1 MEFDH
6 HIYIFEKTIFYEEIQ
21 GVAIMR
27 RKRFRSVLAM
37 VLALSM
43 VFGSNASALAG
54 EEMSGPVQV
63 SENMTQPPAA
73 DETRPAEDK
82 SQDEAEPADQ
92 VSEPVAEDTE
102 DVPAEDEA
110 DETAA
115 PETVSS
121 GTAEQETVSAGTVS
135 GDQES
140 VEEAPKEE
148 AEENAG
154 ADDGIKLFVSADT
167 VSYDGKSH
175 GVYISANR
183 TEGYTFTAWMISAN
197 DVKTDP
203 SQYSEADY
211 RKGVSADSA
220 TLTKTISG
228 KAQKFI
234 ISTNSAVNAGRYA
247 VSVNAEKNGKV
258 SANAVVFLSVN
269 KAGPISLSINGKTK
283 YYDGDSLQADERG
296 VYEVDGKVLSVN
308 AITGKNDIEL
318 VKASGSRN
326 SVGETDITIDV
337 SAIAGNYEIKSVSA
351 GKLTVLSTNLVIRS
365 KDFRKNYDRK
375 QVKDEDRKGF
385 VIETPGADKNTAA
398 ALSRNLSLS
407 ADDFNWYPSS
417 LISGDGVTASS
428 NGFELNE
435 SGRLKVY
442 GKDNEKANNYSSVKL
457 VSGNITIIKKE
468 HEWTSNELTAPV
480 ISSVKMNAKGFVTIT
495 WKAAKTYKDKS
506 KKNSKKTA
514 AEKKMD
520 QARYM
525 IYRYDAVNEDWI
537 LLNGA
542 NKSKAANKESDIKF
556 GQTGTKFVDKQAG
569 REDVSTYIYKV
580 NVIGY
585 DREGKYGMAKEPSY
599 RVCQPVTLGLTML
612 QHERNSLDVR
622 FSRIRG
628 SKDYIIERSLT
639 GKKDDFD
646 RVTIVPAG
654 SIKGFDYY
662 GPKLASPLT
671 YKNNGDPQKKGTVIP
686 AEGVYYTDKPLEE
699 GETYHYRVYARTE
712 VVDFAE
718 DGSVLPEKKELNSAF
733 SDVAKSKLRF
743 YAPYVVSA
751 GTPRFDRAA
760 IAFEALSEDI
770 IPTGSAKKYSKNKY
784 EILQSTSPTG
794 GFKVVATVTGKDLDF
809 GEVTNLTRV
818 AANREISLNGV
829 KYKAPYPT
837 YIYLVKGL
845 APETNYYFKV
855 RVVLDKVTGFAGE
868 PVCVKPQMGDV
879 TSISA
884 NVDNYNKVTVNT
896 DFVTGAKEMVIT
908 YRATKTHTGTVL
920 SENSNKDSTWKRKV
934 FTIKRDSNKDPITK
948 FGITGLKHGY
958 TYEFYAEPK
967 NGKRHV
973 SVDPKKAAA
982 TTKVGAPKLST
993 APKDMDEIYV
1003 SWQEVKGATKY
1014 RLRVYDVENHDAMV
1028 LEKIF
1033 KKPGKHVWR
1042 GGSGGSLDPKN
1053 GKTNMDLVGK
1063 PYRFEVEAY
1072 RKDSYV
1078 PSEWGLVAQKTD
1090 SGRPTGVKNLKAQL
1104 NKVAVD
1110 NGYTYYPDGFLTW
1123 DHSADFSQ
1131 STPLGYMVE
1140 RKVYKYKTNT
1150 EDSFEKTPVS
1160 EVVLF
1165 TKEEAKK
1172 KLDNSKK
1179 DGKYV
1184 SYKAFRSKQTKNL
1197 PFYHGDKVVYVVTP
1211 VYQSATTKK
1220 YGRGPEKDGFILGVP
1235 KKVTYITPYKIKLTN
1250 TEVTVGQTKEVPIS
1264 FLPKSTTLKD
1274 VVWTA
1279 PGQKYFTL
1287 EGSKVK
1293 GKTAMS
1299 KWNKEVYV
1307 QATGRISISGSSI
1320 ISNHALIKVN
1330 PIGTGDGKLKVCIDA
1345 GHGGNDSGATNG
1357 TLTEK
1362 YCNLVMANAMK
1373 AELEKYN
1380 VPVVMTRY
1388 DDTYLTVGDRPN
1400 IAYSNGCNLFI
1411 SIHCNSGGGHGTE
1424 VWKSVTEYHDDALAN
1439 RILSKVTAAI
1449 GTESRGV
1456 KTRTGSNGDYYGVIR
1471 GSAANK
1477 ITGMIVEVAFIDGDY
1492 SKLNNGDMREAAGRA
1507 IADAVLESRGYK

>member
-1 MEFDH
+1 
-6 HIYIFEKTIFYEEIQ
+6 
-21 GVAIMR
+21 MR
-27 RKRFRSVLAM
+27 RKRIRSVLAM

-43 VFGSNASALAG
+43 VFGSNVSALAD
-54 EEMSGPVQV
+54 EITDNPAPV
-63 SENMTQPPAA
+63 SENMTQPPSGEETQPAAKESENAA
-73 DETRPAEDK
+73 DPAEEAGEPLAETPEP
-82 SQDEAEPADQ
+82 SDEK
-92 VSEPVAEDTE
+92 
-102 DVPAEDEA
+102 PAENA
-110 DETAA
+110 DPEKEVPDSVSADLEVPEKEA
-115 PETVSS
+115 PE
-121 GTAEQETVSAGTVS
+121 A
-135 GDQES
+135 
-140 VEEAPKEE
+140 E
-148 AEENAG
+148 AEESAG
-154 ADDGIKLFVSADT
+154 AGDDIKLFVSADT

-183 TEGYTFTAWMISAN
+183 AEGYTFTAWMISAN
-197 DVKTDP
+197 DGKTEP
-203 SQYSEADY
+203 SQYSEADF
-211 RKGVSADSA
+211 RSGSGISKNGLAVSTTA
-220 TLTKTISG
+220 KEFEISD
-228 KAQKFI
+228 
-234 ISTNSAVNAGRYA
+234 NSAVNAGRYA

-283 YYDGDSLQADERG
+283 YYDGSSLVADAKDL
-296 VYEVDGKVLSVN
+296 YEIDGKTLY
-308 AITGKNDIEL
+308 GNDMDLIK
-318 VKASGSRN
+318 VSGSQN
-326 SVGETDITIDV
+326 SAGESGINVDV
-337 SAIAGNYEIKSVSA
+337 SAIAGNYEIKNVSA

-365 KDFRKNYDRK
+365 KDFRKNFDRK
-375 QVKDEDRKGF
+375 AVTQAEREGF
-385 VIETPGADKNTAA
+385 TIEADGADVNTLSKNL
-398 ALSRNLSLS
+398 ALD
-407 ADDFNWYPSS
+407 ATCFNWDKSS
-417 LISGDGVTASS
+417 LISGDTVTASQ
-428 NGFELNE
+428 NRFELNE
-435 SGRLKVY
+435 EGKKRIY
-442 GKDNEKANNYSSVKL
+442 GVSNNKAGNFASVRL

-468 HEWTSNELTAPV
+468 HEWTSNGLTAPV
-480 ISSVKMNAKGFVTIT
+480 ISSVKQNAKGFVTIT
-495 WKAAKTYKDKS
+495 WKAARTYKNKEKKDRKKS
-506 KKNSKKTA
+506 SS
-514 AEKKMD
+514 EKKMD

-525 IYRYDAVNEDWI
+525 IYRYDDVNEDWI

-542 NKSKAANKESDIKF
+542 NKSKAADKESDIKF
-556 GQTGTKFVDKQAG
+556 GQTGTKFVDKEAG
-569 REDVSTYIYKV
+569 REDISTYIYKV

-585 DREGKYGMAKEPSY
+585 DSDTKYGMAKEPSY
-599 RVCQPVTLGLTML
+599 GVCQPMGLGLTML
-612 QHERNSLDVR
+612 QHDRNSMDFR
-622 FSRIRG
+622 FSKIRG
-628 SKDYIIERSLT
+628 TETYVIERSLT
-639 GKKDDFD
+639 GKKNDFD
-646 RVTIVPAG
+646 DAVISVSADQ
-654 SIKGFDYY
+654 IDNFDYY
-662 GPKLASPLT
+662 GSKLASPLT
-671 YKNNGDPQKKGTVIP
+671 YKNNGEPVKKGSVIP
-686 AEGVYYTDKPLEE
+686 AEGVFITDRSLDA
-699 GETYHYRVYARTE
+699 GDTYHYRAYVKTE

-718 DGSVLPEKKELNSAF
+718 DGSVLPERKELKSAV
-733 SDVAKSKLRF
+733 SNVVKSKLRF

-794 GFKVVATVTGKDLDF
+794 GFKVVATVTGKDLDAD
-809 GEVTNLTRV
+809 EVTNLTKV

-845 APETNYYFKV
+845 APEKNYYFKV

-868 PVCVKPQMGDV
+868 SVCVKPQMGDV

-973 SVDPKKAAA
+973 SADPKKAVA

-993 APKDMDEIYV
+993 APKDMDEVYV

-1014 RLRVYDVENHDAMV
+1014 MLRVYDVENHDALV
-1028 LEKIF
+1028 AEKVF
-1033 KKPGKHVWR
+1033 KKPGKHTWR
-1042 GGSGGSLDPKN
+1042 GGTGGSLDPKK
-1053 GKTNMDLVGK
+1053 GKTDMDLVGK
-1063 PYRFEVEAY
+1063 PYRFEVCAF
-1072 RKDSYV
+1072 RKDSYF
-1078 PSEWGLVAQKTD
+1078 SSGEWGLVAQKTD

-1104 NKVAVD
+1104 NRVAVD

-1150 EDSFEKTPVS
+1150 EDSFEKNCS
-1160 EVVLF
+1160 SSVVLF

-1172 KLDNSKK
+1172 RLDNSKK

-1184 SYKAFRSKQTKNL
+1184 SYKGFRNKQTKNL

-1345 GHGGNDSGATNG
+1345 GHGGSDSGATNNG
-1357 TLTEK
+1357 LLEK
-1362 YCNLVMANAMK
+1362 TCNLAMANAMK

-1424 VWKSVTEYHDDALAN
+1424 VWKSITEYHDDALAN